1 MSVLGRDEASA
12 YERWELPPVGEPA
25 VRRAKEEPPSPLPT
39 IAELEAIERQAREE
53 GFNAG
58 LAEGRATARRELLSQ
73 TGRLEALYAAAARPL
88 AELDDEVARELAWL
102 ATVVAERVLGAEISL
117 APEKIIGV
125 VRQAVHVLPASERHI
140 RVVLH
145 PDDAALVRD
154 HRNSSEESWLIVED
168 RNLDRGD
175 CRLESEHSRI
185 DARLRSRLATVVDA
199 VLGDDPVD
207 GESAA

>member
-12 YERWELPPVGEPA
+12 YERWELPAVGEPA
-25 VRRAKEEPPSPLPT
+25 VRRVKEEPSPLPT
-39 IAELEAIERQAREE
+39 IADLEAIERQAREE

-58 LAEGRATARRELLSQ
+58 LVEGRATARRELLSQ
-73 TGRLEALYAAAARPL
+73 TGRLEALYTAAARPL
-88 AELDDEVARELAWL
+88 AELDDAVARELAWL
-102 ATVVAERVLGAEISL
+102 ATVVAERVLGVEISL
-117 APEKIIGV
+117 RPEKIIEV
-125 VRQAVHVLPASERHI
+125 VRQAVHVLPAAERHV

-154 HRNSSEESWLIVED
+154 HRNSAEDSWLIVED
-168 RNLDRGD
+168 RTLDRGD

-199 VLGDDPVD
+199 VLGDDRVD
-207 GESAA
+207 EEPEA

>member
-25 VRRAKEEPPSPLPT
+25 VRRAKEEAPSPLPT
-39 IAELEAIERQAREE
+39 IAELEAVERQAREE

-73 TGRLEALYAAAARPL
+73 TGRLEALYAAAARPM

-117 APEKIIGV
+117 APEKIIDV

-154 HRNSSEESWLIVED
+154 HRSGSEESWLIVED
-168 RNLDRGD
+168 RALDRGD

-199 VLGDDPVD
+199 VLGDDRVD
-207 GESAA
+207 GEPAA

>member
-1 MSVLGRDEASA
+1 MNVLGRDEASA

-25 VRRAKEEPPSPLPT
+25 VRRAKEEPSSPLPT

-117 APEKIIGV
+117 APEKIIDV
-125 VRQAVHVLPASERHI
+125 VRQAVHILPASERHI

-154 HRNSSEESWLIVED
+154 HRSGSEESWLIVED
-168 RNLDRGD
+168 RTLDRGD

-199 VLGDDPVD
+199 VLGDDRAD
-207 GESAA
+207 GEPVA